1 MFALHPPTGRGFL
14 VLTLV
19 LSSTTAFAQP
29 PTVSLPDDIHTGD
42 TVVISTLDGQSLR
55 GRLASLSPAE
65 ITVLTRD
72 GRRETLSAARVGR
85 IVVKDPIRNGLIIG
99 AGVGLA
105 AGIAGAELVNT
116 ICENETRRLPFSLF
130 HSRRHRGCRRCGD
143 RRGIDGVRQR
153 VALDLTPALPS
164 EYLTRGVRE
173 YGRRPV
179 RHARTPAAFLP
190 EHRRFVAD
198 PPFVGACPRA
208 RCDAWPHSDESSC
221 ALREL

>member
-1 MFALHPPTGRGFL
+1 MFALHLPTGRGFL

-19 LSSTTAFAQP
+19 LAGTTAFAQP

-42 TVVISTLDGQSLR
+42 TVVVSTLEGQSLR
-55 GRLASLSPAE
+55 GRLESLSPAE

-116 ICENETRRLPFSLF
+116 ICRKRDRRLPVSFF
-130 HSRRHRGCRRCGD
+130 RPRRHRGCSRCGD
-143 RRGIDGVRQR
+143 RRRD
-153 VALDLTPALPS
+153 
-164 EYLTRGVRE
+164 
-173 YGRRPV
+173 
-179 RHARTPAAFLP
+179 
-190 EHRRFVAD
+190 
-198 PPFVGACPRA
+198 
-208 RCDAWPHSDESSC
+208 
-221 ALREL
+221 